1 MIDLFFSTEKPVNF
15 FLHHSVLCI
24 YVVNVLVIV
33 TGIINKFDIATIL
46 EKLYRK
52 LKYKKF

>member
-1 MIDLFFSTEKPVNF
+1 MIDLFFSTEKPVKF